1 MTLEIRL
8 ARPDETESLT
18 ALSLRSKASNGYD
31 AAFMAACREELTVTA
46 ERLAEGEYWVA
57 DADTESEGL
66 RGCACLAPDPGAPTG
81 EIHAFFVDPESKRQ
95 GIGRLLWAKLRERA
109 ETLGLKE
116 LRLDAD
122 PAAVPF
128 YEALGFRTVG
138 EAPSG
143 SIPGRSLPHMVLKLG

>member
-1 MTLEIRL
+1 MTLQIRR
-8 ARPDETESLT
+8 ARPDETDRLT
-18 ALSLRSKASNGYD
+18 ELSLRSKASNGYD
-31 AAFMAACREELTVTA
+31 EAFMAACREELTVTA
-46 ERLAEGEYWVA
+46 ADLLVGEYWVA
-57 DADTESEGL
+57 DAREL
-66 RGCACLAPDPGAPTG
+66 RGCACLAPDSGAPTG

-109 ETLGLKE
+109 GELGLSE

-138 EAPSG
+138 EAPSA
-143 SIPGRSLPHMVLKLG
+143 SIPGRSLPHMVLKLA